1 VPVHFF
7 FFLGA
12 NAINYLVI
20 AMLSVA
26 LGWHI
31 YQNTGNPFHLALV
44 GLMQVSP
51 VFVFFF
57 ATGWIVDTFARKK
70 ILTCCAIAD
79 AIILLALTMV
89 MLADSLNLTLLFGL
103 LFAHGSVM
111 ALYFPASQAIIP
123 NIVPQA
129 QIRRAI
135 AFSSTVNNI
144 AQTGGPLIAG
154 LLIAAINFHIYAVMT
169 CLMVM
174 SALSYQ
180 LLPNL
185 PRIKPTP
192 RSWEHIIGGL
202 KFVRLKFDCFWCHRA
217 RSIYRLAWQCGD
229 VIADLCC
236 RYFDDWPGTAW
247 PASRHARLWRG
258 VCRGAVGKPSRNAQ
272 MRLEAVFSAVRFRG
286 FDCGVWAVDQFLDQ
300 HGGAVYLWRGRHG

>member
-1 VPVHFF
+1 MPLHFF

-31 YQNTGNPFHLALV
+31 YQNTGNAFHLALV

-57 ATGWIVDTFARKK
+57 ATGWIVDTFARKT

-79 AIILLALTMV
+79 AIILMALTMV
-89 MLADSLNLTLLFGL
+89 MLAETLNLTFLFVL

-111 ALYFPASQAIIP
+111 ALYFTASQAIVP

-135 AFSSTVNNI
+135 AFS
-144 AQTGGPLIAG
+144 
-154 LLIAAINFHIYAVMT
+154 
-169 CLMVM
+169 
-174 SALSYQ
+174 
-180 LLPNL
+180 
-185 PRIKPTP
+185 
-192 RSWEHIIGGL
+192 
-202 KFVRLKFDCFWCHRA
+202 
-217 RSIYRLAWQCGD
+217 
-229 VIADLCC
+229 
-236 RYFDDWPGTAW
+236 
-247 PASRHARLWRG
+247 
-258 VCRGAVGKPSRNAQ
+258 
-272 MRLEAVFSAVRFRG
+272 
-286 FDCGVWAVDQFLDQ
+286 
-300 HGGAVYLWRGRHG
+300 